1 MHTPHP
7 TEPNMSGSAVCVLTF
22 GRGYMA
28 VSGIKTS
35 SRTGAFCSRN
45 IMDSG
50 RALCAVLAAL
60 LLISSGSAG
69 TIQTALKINQALL
82 TFHNQL
88 TEEVQVSF
96 TSDYCY
102 KCLFQHLASV
112 TPNNN
117 NASVIISTQ
126 FSLTVQVES
135 GGGSSTLCRW
145 RQTYQE
151 GGHYSVWIQARDH
164 LVNHTCSHS
173 TDRPPHNVYLPIIAA
188 ALLLAATAL
197 LFVVVPLIHRRRG
210 AFLRAACCQD
220 PQNSVDDD
228 GAPETAVV
236 AADSRGTRPARLLSL
251 DTFRGFA
258 LTVMVFVN
266 YGGGGY
272 WFFEHAPWNGLTVA
286 DLVMPWFVFIM
297 GTSVVL
303 AFSSMQRRGVGRR
316 QLLGKITWRTVV
328 LMLLGF
334 CFLNYSPRDGPL
346 SWSWLRIPG
355 VLQRLAF
362 TYFVLSLL
370 QTFWGRK
377 AIPESEN
384 HWWNPVQDVVL
395 FWPQWLLIFLLET
408 LWLCITF
415 LMPVPNCP
423 TGYLGAGGIG
433 DHGLYPNCTGG
444 AAGSID
450 RWMFG
455 DNMYRYP
462 TCKLYRTEQPY
473 DPEGVLGTI
482 NSIVMGFL
490 GMQEAPASPC
500 CGPSA
505 SQLPSVTPSGC
516 CPDVSDGDGVT
527 YNHLAC
533 GKPPC
538 QSSRIAEFPGGSALS
553 PSVSE
558 LETTRQAGKII
569 VFYKRK
575 SGHILWR
582 YLTWAVILGIS
593 AAILS
598 KCTRDGGFIPVNK
611 NLWSLSYVTC
621 TGALSFLLLGGMY
634 FLIDVRGWWGGQ
646 PFLYPGM
653 NSILVYVGHS
663 LLGFY
668 FPFSWNMRFQD
679 SHWEFLFQGVW
690 GTSLWVLAAYLLYRK
705 AFFLRI

>member
-462 TCKLYRTEQPY
+462 TCKKLYRTEQPY

-490 GMQEAPASPC
+490 GM
-500 CGPSA
+500 
-505 SQLPSVTPSGC
+505 
-516 CPDVSDGDGVT
+516 
-527 YNHLAC
+527 
-533 GKPPC
+533 
-538 QSSRIAEFPGGSALS
+538 
-553 PSVSE
+553 
-558 LETTRQAGKII
+558 QAGKII

>member
-102 KCLFQHLASV
+102 K
-112 TPNNN
+112 
-117 NASVIISTQ
+117 
-126 FSLTVQVES
+126 
-135 GGGSSTLCRW
+135 
-145 RQTYQE
+145 
-151 GGHYSVWIQARDH
+151 
-164 LVNHTCSHS
+164 
-173 TDRPPHNVYLPIIAA
+173 
-188 ALLLAATAL
+188 
-197 LFVVVPLIHRRRG
+197 
-210 AFLRAACCQD
+210 
-220 PQNSVDDD
+220 D

-462 TCKLYRTEQPY
+462 TCKKLYRTEQPY